1 MAREVCEIHVA
12 DTSAADPALQVVG
25 RFVLDDGK
33 LTYELE
39 KGDSGTALMFKR
51 ILLEDIPVYVP
62 DGGGG
67 QTVEINSRKNPAQ
80 VQSPEGG
87 AASGYPLLLRLHLEA
102 ARPLETDKYEI

>member
-67 QTVEINSRKNPAQ
+67 QTVEINSRKNPDLWFHALGQ
-80 VQSPEGG
+80 FLGG
-87 AASGYPLLLRLHLEA
+87 SYVR
-102 ARPLETDKYEI
+102 ARYTTT

>member
-25 RFVLDDGK
+25 RFAH
-33 LTYELE
+33 Y
-39 KGDSGTALMFKR
+39 
-51 ILLEDIPVYVP
+51 
-62 DGGGG
+62 
-67 QTVEINSRKNPAQ
+67 PAQ